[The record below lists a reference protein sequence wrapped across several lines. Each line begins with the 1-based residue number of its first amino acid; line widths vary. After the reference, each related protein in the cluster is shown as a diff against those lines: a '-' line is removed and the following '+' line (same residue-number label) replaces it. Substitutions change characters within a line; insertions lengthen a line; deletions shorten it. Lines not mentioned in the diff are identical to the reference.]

1 MTRLLAL
8 LPLLLAGCA
17 SSPDPKREPAPEETE
32 RHRALQKAE
41 ERRRDINTVLLRLD
55 QSIDSYVQALSN
67 QGEIRAD
74 QQAERLERSIRDMV
88 LDQGLERTRI
98 AGGTA
103 ESEALPPG
111 ENFRRLQALAAD
123 GSEPRQQAIA
133 LAALGFSEKLE
144 MMPII
149 LQGAQLSDPLV
160 VDHAVLGLAVLRSPA
175 TPPGVLA
182 AIVEKQGHPDDG
194 RVQAAWAL
202 YRLQP
207 MSNHP
212 AEIQAIWRRLL
223 TERRDSVPTG
233 VLVSAVRGLGLA
245 RDPANAALVASF
257 VKHPTARVRMAVCV
271 ALGRMNAQDYADAL
285 IELLGPQE
293 TVQNVRLHA
302 SKALVTLAGGK
313 DYQYDVGAWRK
324 VFERGRQESASR
336 H

>member
-1 MTRLLAL
+1 MIRLLTL
-8 LPLLLAGCA
+8 LPILFAGCA
-17 SSPDPKREPAPEETE
+17 TSPDPKSEPAPEETE

-55 QSIDSYVQALSN
+55 QSIDSYVKELSSR
-67 QGEIRAD
+67 GEIRAD
-74 QQAERLERSIRDMV
+74 QQADRLERTIREMV
-88 LDQGLERTRI
+88 LDQGLERSEI
-98 AGGTA
+98 AGGA
-103 ESEALPPG
+103 VKSEVLPPG

-123 GSEPRQQAIA
+123 GSEPRNQAIA

-149 LQGAQLSDPLV
+149 LQGAQLSDPFV

-182 AIVEKQGHPDDG
+182 AIVEKQDHPEDG

-207 MSNHP
+207 MSNHA

-233 VLVSAVRGLGLA
+233 VLVSAVRGVGLA
-245 RDPANAALVASF
+245 RDPASAALVASF
-257 VKHPTARVRMAVCV
+257 LKHPTARVRMAVCV
-271 ALGRMNAQDYADAL
+271 ALARMNAQDHAAGL

-293 TVQNVRLHA
+293 TVQNVRLSA
-302 SKALVTLAGGK
+302 RKALADLAGGD
-313 DYQYDVGAWRK
+313 DYGYDVGAWRK

-336 H
+336 R